1 MGALSAHCAFA
12 DRNDSCYIADASR
25 NVLYPTGLSNGTGQ
39 RPRCASRDA
48 LSLNADP
55 AQRALAAK
63 RLSGGNG
70 RSLQVMI
77 ALRGPRTAGPRG
89 KAGHDARQKVRVAA
103 GVPPNVHLHP
113 APGCKSVTESSPDKP
128 AKLRRMRGRSQ
139 SSFIKAAKAAG
150 YTSIKMLPDGT
161 LVADLPHES
170 AAVSNG
176 AAPTDDVEQW
186 FEQHANQS

>member
-1 MGALSAHCAFA
+1 MPLSRVGEAQGCLAFGNSRYGCIKCTLCVCRPKRLVLHSRRVPECALPHGVEQ
-12 DRNDSCYIADASR
+12 RNR
-25 NVLYPTGLSNGTGQ
+25 PTSQ
-39 RPRCASRDA
+39 VCIPRCAQ
-48 LSLNADP
+48 P
-55 AQRALAAK
+55 K
-63 RLSGGNG
+63 
-70 RSLQVMI
+70 
-77 ALRGPRTAGPRG
+77 RGPRTAGPRG

>member
-1 MGALSAHCAFA
+1 
-12 DRNDSCYIADASR
+12 
-25 NVLYPTGLSNGTGQ
+25 
-39 RPRCASRDA
+39 
-48 LSLNADP
+48 
-55 AQRALAAK
+55 
-63 RLSGGNG
+63 
-70 RSLQVMI
+70 
-77 ALRGPRTAGPRG
+77 
-89 KAGHDARQKVRVAA
+89 
-103 GVPPNVHLHP
+103 
-113 APGCKSVTESSPDKP
+113 VTESSPDKP